1 MNRPNPIRT
10 EALSLRKP
18 ISLSLVRRGFLTVS
32 VMLASLT
39 SSSMSRAVNPPPD
52 GDYGNFNTA
61 EGGNALFNL
70 NVGIGNNNTA
80 LGSNALASDFGG
92 SANTAV
98 GSGALADTTNSNNT
112 AVGFQSLLRNTTG
125 GNNTAIGLNALL
137 NNTTVSE
144 LTAVGTNAL
153 SNNISGAE
161 DTAVGVNALLS
172 NTHGFANTALGKN
185 ALAANSDGSYNVAV
199 GDAALYQNTTGENNT
214 AVGLRA
220 LYSNKDGIGNTA
232 LGHDALSGAVG
243 SPSANLNTA
252 VGEAALSGNNGGASN
267 TAIGSEAL
275 ANNGTGSYNTG
286 LGESALWHNHASGN
300 IALGYHAGYNLTTG
314 NNNIVIGANVPGV
327 AGEANTTRIG
337 KSTQT
342 KTLIGGIYG
351 KTVASGTKV
360 GVMIDSTGKLG
371 TVVSSVRFKEA
382 IKPMDKASEALFN
395 LKPITFR
402 YKRDLDPDG
411 VTQFGLTAEQVEEV
425 CPDLIVRDEEGKAS
439 TVRYEAV
446 NAMLLNEFLKEH
458 RTVQE
463 QHEAIQQLKTT
474 VAQQQKQIEA
484 LTATVQKVSEQLEL
498 NKPTSRLIAND

>member
-10 EALSLRKP
+10 EALSLRKA

-32 VMLASLT
+32 VVLASLT

-144 LTAVGTNAL
+144 LTAVGTHAL

-185 ALAANSDGSYNVAV
+185 ALAANSDGSWNVAV

-214 AVGLRA
+214 GVGLRA
-220 LYSNKDGIGNTA
+220 LFSNKDGIGNTA
-232 LGHDALSGAVG
+232 LGHDALRGAVG
-243 SPSANLNTA
+243 SLSANRNTA
-252 VGEAALSGNNGGASN
+252 VGDAALSGNDGGASN
-267 TAIGSEAL
+267 TAIGSDAL
-275 ANNGTGSYNTG
+275 SNNGTGSNNTG

-314 NNNIVIGANVPGV
+314 SNNIDIGANVLGN
-327 AGEANTTRIG
+327 AGEANTIRIG
-337 KSTQT
+337 KPGTQQ
-342 KTLIGGIYG
+342 KAFIAGIYA
-351 KTVASGTKV
+351 KTVASGI
-360 GVMIDSTGKLG
+360 GVIVNSNGQLG
-371 TVVSSVRFKEA
+371 TVQSSARFKEE
-382 IKPMDKASEALFN
+382 IKPMDKASEAILA
-395 LKPITFR
+395 LKPVTFR

-425 CPDLIVRDEEGKAS
+425 CPDLIVRDEEGKLL

-458 RTVQE
+458 RKVE
-463 QHEAIQQLKTT
+463 ELE
-474 VAQQQKQIEA
+474 KQIEA
-484 LTATVQKVSEQLEL
+484 LTATVQKVSKQIET
-498 NKPTSRLIAND
+498 NKPVLQVAANDQ